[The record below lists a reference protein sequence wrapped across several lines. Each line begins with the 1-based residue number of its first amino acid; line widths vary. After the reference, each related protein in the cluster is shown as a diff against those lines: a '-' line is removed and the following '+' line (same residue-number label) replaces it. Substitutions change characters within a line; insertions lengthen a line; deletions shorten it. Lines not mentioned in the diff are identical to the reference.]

1 MDAMKKYGF
10 FENRF
15 FPAVFLLLSF
25 AFLLVFSFS
34 TSPLYAYT
42 GFDSA
47 TFRTIGLGILQ
58 GKLPY
63 ADLFDHKG
71 PLAFYFNAAG
81 IGIIPGDWGIF
92 LMQVLFMA
100 VSAYLIYRTDCL
112 FTDRKTAF
120 ICVLLLFFPFV
131 DFIVEGNQC
140 EEWMM
145 PFVTLSVYL
154 VLSWMMRG
162 EGLQHSPWCSLFYG
176 ISFSVLFFIRPNDAV
191 MSMGSI
197 MLGVFLV
204 LMVRKMYG
212 NAALNVLAFLAG
224 CAAVACPIM
233 LYFSSMGILDDML
246 FGTVFYNIRYAD
258 EIPFLSMS
266 WGIIAVCAIIVGGL
280 IWLAA
285 RDRKTAVMNYVLIPY
300 LVLTLVFIGK
310 RDYWHYLIPM
320 LPYVSL
326 FFVFCLRYRLRP
338 VVIAISVLF
347 FSGSYYQDRML
358 VRNILVNKEIKE
370 IYVQTDRLF
379 SLVPEEERNS
389 VWNHDMFSF
398 GESHPRVFS
407 LVGAYFHAG
416 VTPGNRVF
424 IPFHRVN
431 FGEEETLAANAPEWV
446 MALNPDADDPDSRY
460 LRENYTLVASTDDSC
475 PCRIGLYRR
484 SDGTSEETLR

>member
-120 ICVLLLFFPFV
+120 VCVLLLFFPFV

-162 EGLQHSPWCSLFYG
+162 EGLPYSDTLIKLADHFNCQTDYLLGLTDTPTIQQFKSAPPFCQQ
-176 ISFSVLFFIRPNDAV
+176 
-191 MSMGSI
+191 
-197 MLGVFLV
+197 LGV
-204 LMVRKMYG
+204 
-212 NAALNVLAFLAG
+212 
-224 CAAVACPIM
+224 
-233 LYFSSMGILDDML
+233 ILKH
-246 FGTVFYNIRYAD
+246 FNIT
-258 EIPFLSMS
+258 
-266 WGIIAVCAIIVGGL
+266 
-280 IWLAA
+280 
-285 RDRKTAVMNYVLIPY
+285 K
-300 LVLTLVFIGK
+300 
-310 RDYWHYLIPM
+310 
-320 LPYVSL
+320 
-326 FFVFCLRYRLRP
+326 YRLEKQTGLSEKTVNRWHNGKTTP
-338 VVIAISVLF
+338 TADSLIRMAQFFDCSVDFLL
-347 FSGSYYQDRML
+347 G
-358 VRNILVNKEIKE
+358 
-370 IYVQTDRLF
+370 
-379 SLVPEEERNS
+379 
-389 VWNHDMFSF
+389 
-398 GESHPRVFS
+398 RV
-407 LVGAYFHAG
+407 
-416 VTPGNRVF
+416 
-424 IPFHRVN
+424 
-431 FGEEETLAANAPEWV
+431 
-446 MALNPDADDPDSRY
+446 
-460 LRENYTLVASTDDSC
+460 
-475 PCRIGLYRR
+475 
-484 SDGTSEETLR
+484 